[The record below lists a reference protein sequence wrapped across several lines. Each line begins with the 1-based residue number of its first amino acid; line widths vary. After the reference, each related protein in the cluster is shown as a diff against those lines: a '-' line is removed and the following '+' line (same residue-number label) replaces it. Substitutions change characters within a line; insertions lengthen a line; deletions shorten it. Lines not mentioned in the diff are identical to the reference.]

1 MVPKTFW
8 FYIQFSV
15 FNVNCCIYYIDGTF
29 EKHFVNLDQDD
40 VLDTLREVK
49 MPPKMK
55 KKGRPRVAET
65 TVRLP
70 QAKKQRGVIS

>member
-1 MVPKTFW
+1 MPKTFW

-15 FNVNCCIYYIDGTF
+15 FNENCCICYIDGTF
-29 EKHFVNLDQDD
+29 EKWFVNLDQHDA
-40 VLDTLREVK
+40 LDTLREVK
-49 MPPKMK
+49 MLPKMK

-70 QAKKQRGVIS
+70 